1 MIAVIIP
8 IFNTE
13 KYLKETIDSVIH
25 QTVSFAGRI
34 RLVLLDDASTDGSL
48 AICQEYQ
55 KQYPEQIL
63 VEHFEKNRG
72 VSALRNYG
80 LQLCREKGDE
90 IVTFLDSDDRLGED
104 ALEKAAAYF
113 ESHPDIQVATIAR
126 LYFDTVEKEHKLNW
140 RFQKTEVVDVKTQ
153 YNFPQYYVGG
163 VFVRGTALQNLQF
176 DESMMFWEDAL
187 AVSQIIID
195 EGKYGLIQDAYY
207 YYRKRADQTSLV
219 DTAWGKKER
228 YTTFLEA
235 GYWNLFRYS
244 RKKRHRIIPYVQ
256 YLVAYHMRLFMMKSK
271 QDIIHEVLTE
281 EEIVTL
287 RDALQKLLKKIKV
300 DIILKLPTSLP
311 IIEGMLSM
319 RAGKQ
324 VRAKRVYKDQDCVLE
339 YKGVELARMSKRS
352 VKLFHIVDDPESEF
366 FGMWR
371 GRFCTPIYAM
381 KKEDYIFAE
390 HGGVRIE
397 SVEHP
402 CWKQLFILDKRL
414 RCYFHAG
421 FAIRIPEDWD
431 RAVFGI
437 HIAETDADIRMNE
450 IVFDEVNQIYFN
462 EKAGEQEESETNEEE
477 W

>member
-13 KYLKETIDSVIH
+13 KYLRETIDSIIY
-25 QTVSFAGRI
+25 QTLSFTGRI

-48 AICQEYQ
+48 GICQEYQ
-55 KQYPEQIL
+55 RQYPDQII
-63 VEHFEKNRG
+63 VKHFDKNQG

-80 LQLCREKGDE
+80 LQLCRENKDE
-90 IVTFLDSDDRLGED
+90 IVTFLDSDDRMGED
-104 ALEKAAAYF
+104 ALEKAFAYF
-113 ESHPDIQVATIAR
+113 ENHPDIHVATLAS
-126 LYFDTVEKEHKLNW
+126 LYFDAVEKEHRLNW
-140 RFQKTEVVDVKTQ
+140 RFQETDVVDIKTQ
-153 YNFPQYYVGG
+153 YNFPHYYVGG
-163 VFVRGTALQNLQF
+163 VFVRGTAMQKLHF
-176 DESMMFWEDAL
+176 DESMNFWEDAL
-187 AVSQIIID
+187 AVSQMIID

-207 YYRKRADQTSLV
+207 YYRKRADKTSLV

-228 YTTFLEA
+228 YTTFLES
-235 GYWNLFRYS
+235 GYWSLFRYS
-244 RKKRHRIIPYVQ
+244 KKKHHRIIPYVQ

-271 QDIIHEVLTE
+271 QDIIHEVLSE
-281 EEIVTL
+281 GEISTL
-287 RDALQKLLKKIKV
+287 RDSLQHILKKIKV
-300 DIILKLPTSLP
+300 DIILELPTSLP
-311 IIEGMLSM
+311 IIEGMLSI

-324 VRAKRVYKDQDCVLE
+324 VRAKRVYKNQDCLLM

-352 VKLFHIVDDPESEF
+352 VKLFHIIDDPESEF
-366 FGMWR
+366 NGMWR

-390 HGGVRIE
+390 HNGVRVD

-421 FAIRIPEDWD
+421 FAIRIPKDWD

-437 HIAETDADIRMNE
+437 HIAEADADILMNE
-450 IVFDEVNQIYFN
+450 IVFEEVNVVYFDG
-462 EKAGEQEESETNEEE
+462 KEETEDDF
-477 W
+477 